1 MKIDFNRPKYVLPL
15 LALPFFFLFFYVYH
29 TSAAKHKK
37 QDAARGSI
45 NGSVAGVSEDI
56 RARTLSGKLE
66 AYQNVYKHGPGYTA
80 VSPITG
86 EGSAGPGFDASGS
99 DQQKTMPDAQLKNNY
114 SGTEFRLPARENPSN
129 QISAQEGAM
138 ADALTRIR
146 RGAQKE
152 TPPQGKNPV
161 PAEVKERDPM
171 EIFRQQ
177 MAYIDSMGK
186 ASDPAYKARKQKEQA
201 QEKAE
206 ELHSRDK
213 ILKVEKAASEADV
226 FNTLMPLKKENF
238 MMAVTDEEVTG
249 YAGSRVRLRL
259 LEDIRAGNTLI
270 KKGTRLY
277 ALISGFS
284 GQRVIL
290 SVSSIAD
297 GNEIL
302 PVKLEVYD
310 LDGLCG
316 LYVPGSRFRDFTK
329 DLGTSTI
336 QGVAV
341 DGNTSS
347 GSQFL
352 MSSMDKVF
360 QSASSAVAAAIRKD
374 KARIKYSSF
383 VYLIDGGALQNPA
396 GGKQ

>member
-1 MKIDFNRPKYVLPL
+1 
-15 LALPFFFLFFYVYH
+15 
-29 TSAAKHKK
+29 
-37 QDAARGSI
+37 
-45 NGSVAGVSEDI
+45 
-56 RARTLSGKLE
+56 
-66 AYQNVYKHGPGYTA
+66 
-80 VSPITG
+80 
-86 EGSAGPGFDASGS
+86 
-99 DQQKTMPDAQLKNNY
+99 
-114 SGTEFRLPARENPSN
+114 
-129 QISAQEGAM
+129 
-138 ADALTRIR
+138 
-146 RGAQKE
+146 
-152 TPPQGKNPV
+152 
-161 PAEVKERDPM
+161 
-171 EIFRQQ
+171 
-177 MAYIDSMGK
+177 
-186 ASDPAYKARKQKEQA
+186 
-201 QEKAE
+201 
-206 ELHSRDK
+206 
-213 ILKVEKAASEADV
+213 
-226 FNTLMPLKKENF
+226 
-238 MMAVTDEEVTG
+238 MMAVTDEDVTG

-290 SVSSIAD
+290 SVSSIAS

-329 DLGTSTI
+329 DLGANTI

-396 GGKQ
+396 GGK